1 MTITSQIEKQ
11 KQPYHGGEF
20 VGNECHKLLKYM
32 DVLQR
37 IVEREKADHKLDFV
51 KTFQHF
57 KSVVSSCFGMT
68 LNTVYVQHIKDFK
81 SSYLQLLISI
91 NPKAHAEFYHVPEF
105 IALKGTAL
113 GIFSEQSTE
122 ALHSTFSA

>member
-1 MTITSQIEKQ
+1 
-11 KQPYHGGEF
+11 
-20 VGNECHKLLKYM
+20 M

-37 IVEREKADHKLDFV
+37 IVKREKADHMLGSV

-68 LNTVYVQHIKDFK
+68 LNTENVQHINDFK
-81 SSYLQLLISI
+81 NQYLQLPVSI
-91 NPKAHAEFYHVPEF
+91 TSKAHTVFYPVPEF

-113 GIFSEQSTE
+113 GIFREQSTQ
-122 ALHSTFSA
+122 ALHSIFSAQLARYKRNPDHPD